1 MAQEERIP
9 RSTKKE
15 SLIYTPLQVKVLP
28 KVTKCYNEA
37 HHGNVVTSIFFMIS
51 VFLGGGVSWTSW
63 GTRFQVGMTGA
74 DQRRYLRPGKSSHKC
89 IIPVLCT

>member
-9 RSTKKE
+9 RSTTKE

-51 VFLGGGVSWTSW
+51 VFLGEGCHG
-63 GTRFQVGMTGA
+63 QVGVRDFRSAWLELINVGICGLMNKA
-74 DQRRYLRPGKSSHKC
+74 VSP
-89 IIPVLCT
+89 